1 METVFAVLFAVVTV
15 AVIARASIASSPG
28 GFEAWR
34 VRRRHRRAKPIA
46 IGDLPENQLGLIT
59 GEVTATDALVVAP
72 LTGRACV
79 YYAVIVQHHHDRR
92 WEVIVDER
100 RGTGFALT
108 DRTGRAVIEPSNA
121 QLALCFDRSESAGW
135 LDRTTREQ
143 EAILARH
150 GVTRGGGLLDKKLR
164 FREAVIEVGD
174 RISVIGAGIREISG
188 IAGGETDYRSN
199 TPTQIRITNSAEA
212 PLSLVDESL
221 R

>member
-1 METVFAVLFAVVTV
+1 METGLAALFAVVIGLV
-15 AVIARASIASSPG
+15 LARASIANSPG

-34 VRRRHRRAKPIA
+34 VRRRHRRAMPIA

-59 GEVTATDALVVAP
+59 GEVTATEALVTAP
-72 LTGRACV
+72 LSGRACV
-79 YYAVIVQHHHDRR
+79 YYAVIVQHLHDRR
-92 WEVIVDER
+92 WEVVINER

-108 DRTGRAVIEPSNA
+108 DRTGRAVVEPSNA
-121 QLALCFDRSESAGW
+121 ELALCFDYGESAGW

-150 GVTRGGGLLDKKLR
+150 GVTRSGGLLDKRLR
-164 FREAVIEVGD
+164 FREAIIEVGG

-199 TPTQIRITNSAEA
+199 VPTQIRIANSADA